1 MRQPKYPT
9 PRLDELLKKFQQQF
23 AKTEDEVSPIRTVGI
38 KELAKQY
45 ALDCLNSAEIRKE
58 IQHFTI

>member
-1 MRQPKYPT
+1 MLQPKYPT
-9 PRLDELLKKFQQQF
+9 PRLDELLTKFQHRF
-23 AKTEDEVSPIRTVGI
+23 AKTEDEVSPAVLVGV

-45 ALDCLNSAEIRKE
+45 ALDCLYSAEIRKE